1 MKISKTDLLQY
12 VFEVLDK
19 DIPDGD
25 WSHLTIS
32 DLGIDSLKLI
42 HLAMEI
48 EDKFGASVSLDN
60 IISTTLLDDFF
71 ENIITTNL
79 SE

>member
-60 IISTTLLDDFF
+60 VISTTLLNDFF